1 MTIFR
6 ALIIFIFCA
15 FLGAC
20 EERTGYYDESQ
31 KDIIAR
37 LTCTEWFMYYAHT
50 PGFQPESFEDEGW
63 IYNFDANGKGKRTW
77 WKKHPEE
84 NIETEYFQWTF
95 TTDNFAVIYIGGNIE
110 RFWLINELTS
120 TSLIVQDAI
129 EDPVLYPNT
138 SQRLCKFKPVEY

>member
-1 MTIFR
+1 
-6 ALIIFIFCA
+6 
-15 FLGAC
+15 
-20 EERTGYYDESQ
+20 
-31 KDIIAR
+31 
-37 LTCTEWFMYYAHT
+37 MYYAHT

-120 TSLIVQDAI
+120 TSLIVRDAI